1 MQTYSSELQRIIG
14 DEYRRGNR
22 SKMHMKNRNLPF
34 RRILPT
40 MRLGSEL
47 LLFTRATDDFSES
60 KSDASNRINLKL
72 RWI

>member
-1 MQTYSSELQRIIG
+1 
-14 DEYRRGNR
+14 
-22 SKMHMKNRNLPF
+22 
-34 RRILPT
+34 